1 METLTLNQTETL
13 TEFETEMEEETGTLP
28 LKQKLQDK
36 SNNVLVIIL
45 LEKNV
50 NFKNFIKPYELP
62 ICGKKM
68 WEWVALAASGYRIKT
83 TTCTNESD
91 ILSLIKP
98 LLEDNYEYTAV
109 LYSDTPLIKKSTLEE
124 ILDYATS
131 RQMNALKLTR
141 GFVFNTQYAKQATS
155 IAVGQTEYFDEEDF
169 LTAYD
174 LKQLALV
181 SDIMRHRIL
190 DFHMRNGIYIE
201 NPQSVQIDADV
212 IIEPGTRIMAFN
224 AIRGK
229 TIIGKNCVIDTGNV
243 IENSIISEGCIIKQ
257 SHVCESR
264 ISEFMTVGPFESVI
278 KQST

>member
-1 METLTLNQTETL
+1 MS
-13 TEFETEMEEETGTLP
+13 EMEEEVGTLP
-28 LKQKLQDK
+28 LKQKLQSQTSD
-36 SNNVLVIIL
+36 VLVIIL

-62 ICGKKM
+62 LCGKKM
-68 WEWVALAASGYRIKT
+68 WEWVALAASGYRYKT

-91 ILSLIKP
+91 VLSLIKP
-98 LLEDNYEYTAV
+98 LLEDQKYTAV

-124 ILDYATS
+124 VLSFAQS
-131 RQMNALKLTR
+131 RDMNVLKLTR
-141 GFVFNTQYAKQATS
+141 GYVFNTEYAKKATN

-181 SDIMRHRIL
+181 TDVMRNRIL

-201 NPQSVQIDADV
+201 NPQSVYIDADV
-212 IIEPGTRIMAFN
+212 IIEPGTRIMASN
-224 AIRGK
+224 TIRGK
-229 TIIGKNCVIDTGNV
+229 TIIGKNCLIDVGNL
-243 IENSIISEGCIIKQ
+243 IDNSIISEGCIVRQ
-257 SHVCESR
+257 SHVSESR
-264 ISEFMTVGPFESVI
+264 ISEFMTVGPFETVV